1 MKTLLKNEEFQKK
14 LLEAIKSGK
23 YTDYYFD
30 GEDECLLMSFY
41 EYTALENVLKVLAE
55 ELEDG
60 TDMGLF
66 KAPYGSIIVTPYTEL
81 EDARELFRQYLETK
95 ITRS

>member
-14 LLEAIKSGK
+14 LLEAIESGK

-30 GEDECLLMSFY
+30 GEDECPINVFY

-55 ELEDG
+55 ELDD
-60 TDMGLF
+60 TDMALF
-66 KAPYGSIIVTPYTEL
+66 KAPYDSIIITPFTEV
-81 EDARELFRQYLETK
+81 EEARKLYEHYLTTK